1 MSLLTLD
8 IKMVVNA
15 CRNKMLE
22 FEGEIV
28 EMKTFE
34 KKSKQARNKVSQV
47 QLLCDSI
54 ENLSDT
60 QTQQFLVLIRI
71 FVTDSNH
78 KR

>member
-1 MSLLTLD
+1 
-8 IKMVVNA
+8 MVVNA

-28 EMKTFE
+28 AMKTFE

-60 QTQQFLVLIRI
+60 QTQQFIELIRI
-71 FVTDSNH
+71 FVSC
-78 KR
+78 KL